1 MPVPPLAAAVNCGE
15 TFICAVLLGRQQHC
29 NVVAG
34 CARTFL
40 LGTVMGMEPVASEPP
55 EVPVIPKVPLLQL
68 VTRSGCHLCE
78 NAREVVSTV
87 AGQLQLR
94 WTEVSLDDHPELTEL
109 YAEEIPVVLVNGIQ
123 RDFWHIDPI
132 RLGNVLSRA
141 LTGD

>member
-1 MPVPPLAAAVNCGE
+1 ME
-15 TFICAVLLGRQQHC
+15 TFAHDPAETL
-29 NVVAG
+29 AP
-34 CARTFL
+34 A
-40 LGTVMGMEPVASEPP
+40 
-55 EVPVIPKVPLLQL
+55 KVPLLQL

-94 WTEVSLDDHPELTEL
+94 WTEVSLDEHPELVERFG
-109 YAEEIPVVLVNGIQ
+109 EEVPVVLVNGIP

-132 RLGNVLSRA
+132 RLGTILSRA